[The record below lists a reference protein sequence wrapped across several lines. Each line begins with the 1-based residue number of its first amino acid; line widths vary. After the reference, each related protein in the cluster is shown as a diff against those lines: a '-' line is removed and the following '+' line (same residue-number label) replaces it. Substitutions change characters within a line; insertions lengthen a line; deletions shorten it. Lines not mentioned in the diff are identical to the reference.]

1 MISTNSGDQNGLK
14 IPLNS
19 PKIIQAP
26 SQPRAHDVP
35 FLRAIALFIFF
46 LATPVSYGIL
56 VPRLGIEP
64 RP

>member
-35 FLRAIALFIFF
+35 FLRAIALFFFF

-56 VPRLGIEP
+56 VTPLGI
-64 RP
+64 

>member
-46 LATPVSYGIL
+46 FGHSSELWDISSPF
-56 VPRLGIEP
+56 RD
-64 RP
+64 

>member
-19 PKIIQAP
+19 LKIIQGP
-26 SQPRAHDVP
+26 SQPQAHDVP
-35 FLRAIALFIFF
+35 FLRAIALF
-46 LATPVSYGIL
+46 LATPVTYGIL
-56 VPRLGIEP
+56 VPPLGIEP